1 MPPLPKLTAFLALLA
16 CALAS
21 TTRAQSPDLTAA
33 TPLAARPGAE
43 TTVAWQGANL
53 LGPLSLWTSFG
64 ATTTWEAPATGKDG
78 KPVVPDGKKLS
89 SKLRVPADA
98 PLGVG
103 FVRVTTENGLS
114 GPCFFLVDDLPVIER
129 ARGNDS
135 PAKAQVLK
143 LPVAVEGNTEAG
155 KADYFQFE
163 LQVGES
169 VSVEVFAARL
179 LSKCDPTLRLLDAR
193 GAELAYADDTP
204 GFVGD
209 CWLRYRAAQ
218 AGPVILE
225 VRDASWLG
233 GADRRYHVRVGDF
246 PLVATAFPPAAA
258 PGAMLEARAIG
269 GSTGASGGAADALSF
284 KATAPK
290 IPGEVA
296 SIPIRFAAGKPAA
309 FVPVRAEALPIQLE
323 QEPNDTPAQAL
334 TVRAPVAI
342 YGTIGSPGDRDVFR
356 LAVKKDERFTLT
368 PITRSLG
375 SPALLYLAVE
385 DEKGVLLAAND
396 TANTQP
402 GLETPL
408 TVRATADGHCRV
420 FIGELTRRGGPDFT
434 YGLRVEAADRGFELA
449 LAGDRFAAALGGSFT
464 VKVTAQ
470 RRNVS
475 GPITLALASGD
486 ERALPAGFTV
496 EDHVIEKGKNET
508 QLKITA
514 PTNVPA
520 GAIYHLAIVG
530 LGLEGTN
537 EVSALARPPA
547 PNPANAKDPSLA
559 LLGLPSIPRLLRET
573 IAVGVG
579 VKVADF
585 FAISVPAGPV
595 GLARVVGKGAF
606 VVSQKPLAKDF
617 TSLVKLSFEGLPK
630 GVTIAVQTPKP
641 TKTGVADFRCDI
653 TGPPEALAGEKSF
666 TIVASAEHKGVT
678 KEVRL
683 TNIVLRAIEP
693 LAIAAKAAGTLKA
706 GGKQK
711 LHVTVSRLGEAADA
725 AAVEVRITKW
735 PRGITGPETATV
747 AATQTT
753 AELEVAAD
761 ATLAPGKLEGL
772 VLVATTKLKGQ
783 EVKVASAPIVLEVMK

>member
-1 MPPLPKLTAFLALLA
+1 MPPLPKLPALFALLA
-16 CALAS
+16 FSLVSAA
-21 TTRAQSPDLTAA
+21 RAQSPDLTAA
-33 TPLAARPGAE
+33 TPLAARPGAV
-43 TTVAWQGANL
+43 TTIIWQGANL

-64 ATTTWEAPATGKDG
+64 ATNAWEPPALGKDG
-78 KPVVPDGKKLS
+78 KPVAPDGKRLAG
-89 SKLRVPADA
+89 KLRVPAEA

-135 PAKAQVLK
+135 PAKAQALK

-163 LQVGES
+163 LQAGES

-193 GAELAYADDTP
+193 GAELAFADDTP

-209 CWLRYRAAQ
+209 CWLRYRAAT

-246 PLVATAFPPAAA
+246 PLVATAFPPAGA
-258 PGAMLEARAIG
+258 PGATLEARAIG
-269 GSTGASGGAADALSF
+269 GVADAIHF
-284 KATAPK
+284 KTVVPK

-296 SIPIRFAAGKPAA
+296 SVPIRFAAGKPAA

-334 TVRAPVAI
+334 AVRAPVAI
-342 YGTIGSPGDRDVFR
+342 YGTLGRPGDRDVFQ

-385 DEKGVLLAAND
+385 DEKGALLAAND

-402 GLETPL
+402 SLETPL
-408 TVRATADGHCRV
+408 TFRATAEGHCRI
-420 FIGELTRRGGPDFT
+420 FIGELTRRGGPEFT

-496 EDHVIEKGKNET
+496 EEHVIEKGKNET

-514 PTNVPA
+514 PADVPA
-520 GAIYHLAIVG
+520 GTIFNLAIVG
-530 LGLEGTN
+530 RGLEGTN
-537 EVSALARPPA
+537 EVSARARPPA
-547 PNPANAKDPSLA
+547 PNPANAKDPALA

-585 FAISVPAGPV
+585 FTISVPAGPV
-595 GLARVVGKGAF
+595 GLARVVGKGSF

-630 GVTIAVQTPKP
+630 GVTVAVQTPKA
-641 TKTGVADFRCDI
+641 TKTGVADFRCDL
-653 TGPPEALAGEKSF
+653 TGPADAPAGDKSF
-666 TIVASAEHKGVT
+666 TIIATAEHKGVT
-678 KEVRL
+678 KDVRL
-683 TNIVLRAIEP
+683 TNMVLRAVEP
-693 LAIAAKAAGTLKA
+693 LALAAKAVGALKP

-711 LHVTVSRLGEAADA
+711 LHVTVTRLGDAADA
-725 AAVEVRITKW
+725 AAVAVRITKW
-735 PRGITGPETATV
+735 PRGIIGPETATI
-747 AATQTT
+747 AANQTT
-753 AELEVAAD
+753 SELELSAD

-783 EVKVASAPIVLEVMK
+783 EVKVESALVVLEVVK